1 MDSFT
6 TEKHS
11 REPKALR
18 IRNDSELVTIVKHIT
33 KSNGAKKAHGRKSK
47 ELKTSG

>member
-11 REPKALR
+11 KEPKALR
-18 IRNDSELVTIVKHIT
+18 IRNDSKLVTIVKHIT
-33 KSNGAKKAHGRKSK
+33 KSNAAKRRMEGK
-47 ELKTSG
+47 